1 MAVITISRQFGAG
14 GKTLGQMLADE
25 LGYTFAD
32 SEIVTKIAQAA
43 NVSETW
49 VENVEKE
56 AGGKLS
62 RVISSMVNKSLVDK
76 VLKDERGYIDEQI
89 YLDYLI
95 VMIAQIAEEGNAVI
109 LGRGSQYILRGHPD
123 VVHVL
128 LINEF
133 ENRVK
138 FMMDRYDMSYSK
150 AASPSEARTSAGPTC
165 IAGSERPTSMR
176 RTCTTWFSTCRYRY
190 GYGQGHGPRPGEN
203 QNRKTSVNHACCP
216 GLTVKTLGKKVS
228 PSLFPS
234 RTSFPPRSQT
244 SEQFCHAFEKPGQGG
259 GLRIARDDLPTSSSG
274 VSTSMRT
281 FLKSL

>member
-14 GKTLGQMLADE
+14 GKTLGKMLADE

-123 VVHVL
+123 TVHVL

-133 ENRVK
+133 ENRVQ

-150 AASPSEARTSAGPTC
+150 AASTIRNEDKRRANLYRRIGKTDFDAPDLYHLVLNMADIDLDTARG
-165 IAGSERPTSMR
+165 M
-176 RTCTTWFSTCRYRY
+176 
-190 GYGQGHGPRPGEN
+190 
-203 QNRKTSVNHACCP
+203 V
-216 GLTVKTLGKKVS
+216 LDLVKTKLKK
-228 PSLFPS
+228 
-234 RTSFPPRSQT
+234 Q
-244 SEQFCHAFEKPGQGG
+244 A
-259 GLRIARDDLPTSSSG
+259 
-274 VSTSMRT
+274 
-281 FLKSL
+281 

>member
-25 LGYTFAD
+25 LEYTFAD

-62 RVISSMVNKSLVDK
+62 RVISSMVNKSLVGK

-138 FMMDRYDMSYSK
+138 FMMGNYDMSYSK
-150 AASPSEARTSAGPTC
+150 AASTIRSEDKRRANLYRRIGKTDFDSPDLYHLVLNMADIDLDTAKGMVLDLVKIK
-165 IAGSERPTSMR
+165 IAK
-176 RTCTTWFSTCRYRY
+176 
-190 GYGQGHGPRPGEN
+190 Q
-203 QNRKTSVNHACCP
+203 A
-216 GLTVKTLGKKVS
+216 
-228 PSLFPS
+228 
-234 RTSFPPRSQT
+234 
-244 SEQFCHAFEKPGQGG
+244 
-259 GLRIARDDLPTSSSG
+259 
-274 VSTSMRT
+274 
-281 FLKSL
+281 